1 MCPKVQGK
9 SSSGVSITTLQGFI
23 TSDNY
28 PSPYPKHYDRTW
40 TISGPSMSIVTVNV
54 LDVELNVQ
62 SDNIYIYET
71 NTNPQLGILQ
81 VYSYRSYQN
90 TLMIRFTGDNN
101 PTHRGLHANYTI
113 ITLLLEDDDTRPI
126 GLESGVIPD
135 SLITASSTSGSTFTP
150 QNARLN
156 STLGY
161 WRPQTLNANEYL
173 QILFEARLSVTG
185 LILQGAVLQVA
196 SLNKLTPGWVTTINI
211 AIMDPGTSAWKN
223 TNTIY
228 FTGIDNYQD
237 PKTTL
242 FTNPLQCT
250 GIRIKPTNWQSD
262 IALRVEVLSRTSRA
276 NATKMTCVASNMNT
290 IATLMAEN
298 VYMGFACYLWDL
310 GDGHTVA
317 YGAEFCKRLWPNV
330 ATVNEY
336 ASDTLTFS
344 YTYSSFGKY
353 SIQLQEITGFSRS
366 SYNTTLYLNSYG
378 CTPYTL
384 IIGGETANKPKTQF
398 LKVPEQLDVMATL
411 NMSCLLKYE
420 NIQYIWSITNQ
431 QNGNIR
437 AINANNNSLQHF
449 DPFYFTQGTFLIQ
462 VTVNLQPLGLQ
473 NLLDNMTLI
482 VDATPLQM
490 QITGGDTRT
499 VGNGAD
505 VQIDASL
512 SYDPDDPSQSNSGI
526 TFKWRCTKVS
536 YDNKLTI
543 CTYVDLGAGIISIP
557 QSELQTNSVLQ
568 VEVTATKNIRVAN
581 KTQVIHVIEGNP
593 LDIYISCEYICSEH
607 VTTTEPLVLS
617 VECVNCNDD
626 AVSYQWELMSRNN
639 IVSNFAAMTSTG
651 TEDGGLVV
659 LEDMLEI
666 GEEYQIRVRVGTA
679 SRAAAEATYA
689 FSTSIPQSNGTCTC
703 NPESGFAAVTLF
715 QLSCSGWT
723 SESESRQQ
731 LTYTFKAVLN
741 HTEFLLSSSQL
752 SQTPSLLL
760 PVGDLDTQGTLDL
773 RASVCNSA
781 AACASAPI
789 HVLVTRPPAD
799 LLVNNTHAMLASGG
813 KIQLMV
819 QHSNPIVS
827 TFISIT
833 TAALQDI
840 ASEYDVTQL
849 TAALVMAMGSTNM
862 SLNSANAILQYTRG
876 LSQMAEYFT
885 NDDQNVLLGSVT
897 KALESMDS
905 LTTGKRSVMKVTKD
919 AFSVC
924 TAVIEK
930 MLAEQSSLDRNR
942 TKRSSAYTQASTFFD
957 SVYQT
962 MLLLGTLQN
971 KKSEPGE
978 KAVGLSSR
986 SVSTTTQKV
995 TGHKLFN
1002 SSWETQDGSSASLF
1016 PLNDT
1021 KQSTTPTMKINVQIS
1036 AFKENPFAWNKDS
1049 PVNSS
1054 VVSLQVSGEN
1064 KNVNTF
1070 TLMTVR
1076 NHNISGSEINFFVE
1090 TNNVSAC
1097 KSFIVKD
1104 GGFAI
1109 IVDISN
1115 YRDVNGRLDLYLR
1128 YNQAPAVDLTEFD
1141 FHFVMESREAARN
1154 KQRREG
1160 DSVIQTET
1168 SFFIPSNETDA
1179 GIYYI
1184 LLKNTGNETA
1194 GNATNVK
1201 VRIWTTACK
1210 VWDDVNGQW
1219 NYDLAQVHPNSTMD
1233 STVCVVGGGHKA
1245 TTTNAGRE
1253 RVFVA
1258 AEVLAPNTIDFSTVF
1273 TKFDLVSNGA
1283 VFAAV
1288 IVIILLYVIML
1299 LWARKADIKDNK
1311 KNRMFF
1317 LFDVDDENQ
1326 CLLVLRVATAKRQD
1340 AGTRCG
1346 VCFTLYFK
1354 EFDTGIRE
1362 LAHPEIKEFKRD
1374 SIYNFLFSVPKNY
1387 GYPLDVKLWLKDADS
1402 FDCLFVSE
1410 ISVLDL
1416 EKQQV
1421 HFFCVNSMESSDT
1434 IIGHYGKIF
1443 QVKNDHFSFNNSW
1456 MVHEALKGNFSE
1468 GHLWFSV
1475 FFRPFKTNFSRVQRI
1490 SCCVTLLFLMM
1501 IANAMW
1507 FGKKQAANE
1516 AGGGVTVGPLSLT
1529 DILISLLSSL
1539 VEVPVSLVV
1548 VLIFRNS
1555 RSESER
1561 PPGQKSSWR
1570 GPWPGGCRFVGWCL
1584 IVLTVLSSGFFTI
1597 LYSMEWGSEKA
1608 NRWLVRFLFS
1618 FVLSVILIQPMKNIV
1633 FAVGRVLMWK
1643 KNEKYQ
1649 ADEILK
1655 PYTESYEI
1663 MDSAGKEKLQT
1674 SNVQEKSSSIPR
1686 KGASESKR
1694 QTCLKPT
1701 HVLRAL
1707 YLVALLL
1714 AECLIIGDYTKSL
1727 KTNVEKTFI
1736 VGKFGKVTDA
1746 QSYWD
1751 WVSNSLLPY
1760 MKQTGSSATT
1770 SEAPGNEMNRFH
1782 LCIVGLVRLQQ
1793 LRYTKGSSKLNFV
1806 AMLKNGQYTPPE
1818 EDTNN
1823 YSKAWVMSNSTGGT
1837 ERDQYWIFKD
1847 MGEEII
1853 SMNGERQGRGGYLV
1867 EAANDAV
1874 KAADTVAYLRE
1885 NSWVDPRTA
1894 ALVTEVSVLNANT
1907 KLLCHLTL
1915 LLIFSSPGVAKPQVN
1930 ARVFSIL
1937 EIGELQFNLNLTAYV
1952 SIFVL
1957 NLLLL
1962 ACDVPKICKE
1972 KGAYFKKV
1980 THLVEFLCFGLR
1992 ITTAVAYYQQTMTLK
2007 ETLETYTQDGNVTFG
2022 KLASLDERL
2031 RVALALL
2038 VFVESLK
2045 ALQLPLLHRGAR
2057 RCLTLP
2063 LLHREAGVKSRLLM
2077 VALLLTLLLCAYSL
2091 SLHGLYGAHSWAH
2104 AFQSVTSALV
2114 RMSHLGEALGGGG
2127 PCATLAYLSFR
2138 LMAFLLLYLLSK

>member
-1 MCPKVQGK
+1 MNDAQQSC
-9 SSSGVSITTLQGFI
+9 IFMF
-23 TSDNY
+23 TS
-28 PSPYPKHYDRTW
+28 KT
-40 TISGPSMSIVTVNV
+40 
-54 LDVELNVQ
+54 
-62 SDNIYIYET
+62 
-71 NTNPQLGILQ
+71 
-81 VYSYRSYQN
+81 
-90 TLMIRFTGDNN
+90 
-101 PTHRGLHANYTI
+101 
-113 ITLLLEDDDTRPI
+113 
-126 GLESGVIPD
+126 
-135 SLITASSTSGSTFTP
+135 
-150 QNARLN
+150 
-156 STLGY
+156 
-161 WRPQTLNANEYL
+161 
-173 QILFEARLSVTG
+173 
-185 LILQGAVLQVA
+185 
-196 SLNKLTPGWVTTINI
+196 
-211 AIMDPGTSAWKN
+211 
-223 TNTIY
+223 Y

-593 LDIYISCEYICSEH
+593 LDIYISEH

-789 HVLVTRPPAD
+789 HVLAVDDTVLHNLLVPVVLVDGDLINNLIKFVIAIGLRRTTGNKILHCSGPGVRRRRRSQVVAGHLVVGREQLFAERPPLHNVNEGAGGRDAHAQKTINFIVVINGVAD
-799 LLVNNTHAMLASGG
+799 VAEQNAEQRPLLHMGSNCRRLDRLIDRSKGGFTVIAMTDEVLHCHRSDKAPTPIISWKRAMIMSNGTRFLMASSPMSNIERHLVGEAWCVGSLLASLA
-813 KIQLMV
+813 I
-819 QHSNPIVS
+819 SASRRIVS
-827 TFISIT
+827 SMDFDAPDLVSIQCT
-833 TAALQDI
+833 VTIQNPFRLRFDHSSMV
-840 ASEYDVTQL
+840 SE
-849 TAALVMAMGSTNM
+849 MATSRLEKNAPMMGSM
-862 SLNSANAILQYTRG
+862 
-876 LSQMAEYFT
+876 M
-885 NDDQNVLLGSVT
+885 
-897 KALESMDS
+897 ALE
-905 LTTGKRSVMKVTKD
+905 LFLGNPQ
-919 AFSVC
+919 AF
-924 TAVIEK
+924 
-930 MLAEQSSLDRNR
+930 
-942 TKRSSAYTQASTFFD
+942 
-957 SVYQT
+957 
-962 MLLLGTLQN
+962 
-971 KKSEPGE
+971 PGR
-978 KAVGLSSR
+978 LSDI
-986 SVSTTTQKV
+986 VLPACPGPAT
-995 TGHKLFN
+995 
-1002 SSWETQDGSSASLF
+1002 GSSTCCPIEFQGESIRGH
-1016 PLNDT
+1016 PY
-1021 KQSTTPTMKINVQIS
+1021 QVPETPQLAT
-1036 AFKENPFAWNKDS
+1036 
-1049 PVNSS
+1049 
-1054 VVSLQVSGEN
+1054 
-1064 KNVNTF
+1064 
-1070 TLMTVR
+1070 
-1076 NHNISGSEINFFVE
+1076 
-1090 TNNVSAC
+1090 
-1097 KSFIVKD
+1097 
-1104 GGFAI
+1104 
-1109 IVDISN
+1109 
-1115 YRDVNGRLDLYLR
+1115 LDL
-1128 YNQAPAVDLTEFD
+1128 E
-1141 FHFVMESREAARN
+1141 
-1154 KQRREG
+1154 KQRVDCEALPNCRAPHP
-1160 DSVIQTET
+1160 I
-1168 SFFIPSNETDA
+1168 TDR
-1179 GIYYI
+1179 
-1184 LLKNTGNETA
+1184 NETA

-1529 DILISLLSSL
+1529 DIFISLLSSL

>member
-1 MCPKVQGK
+1 MNDAQQSC
-9 SSSGVSITTLQGFI
+9 IFMF
-23 TSDNY
+23 TS
-28 PSPYPKHYDRTW
+28 KT
-40 TISGPSMSIVTVNV
+40 
-54 LDVELNVQ
+54 
-62 SDNIYIYET
+62 
-71 NTNPQLGILQ
+71 
-81 VYSYRSYQN
+81 
-90 TLMIRFTGDNN
+90 
-101 PTHRGLHANYTI
+101 
-113 ITLLLEDDDTRPI
+113 
-126 GLESGVIPD
+126 
-135 SLITASSTSGSTFTP
+135 
-150 QNARLN
+150 
-156 STLGY
+156 
-161 WRPQTLNANEYL
+161 
-173 QILFEARLSVTG
+173 
-185 LILQGAVLQVA
+185 
-196 SLNKLTPGWVTTINI
+196 
-211 AIMDPGTSAWKN
+211 
-223 TNTIY
+223 Y

-593 LDIYISCEYICSEH
+593 LDIYIS
-607 VTTTEPLVLS
+607 
-617 VECVNCNDD
+617 
-626 AVSYQWELMSRNN
+626 
-639 IVSNFAAMTSTG
+639 
-651 TEDGGLVV
+651 
-659 LEDMLEI
+659 
-666 GEEYQIRVRVGTA
+666 
-679 SRAAAEATYA
+679 
-689 FSTSIPQSNGTCTC
+689 
-703 NPESGFAAVTLF
+703 
-715 QLSCSGWT
+715 GWT

-789 HVLVTRPPAD
+789 HVLAVDDTVLHN
-799 LLVNNTHAMLASGG
+799 LLVPVVLVDGDLINNLINSDKAPTPIISWKRAMIMSNGTRFLMASSPMSNIERHLVGEAWCVGSLLASLA
-813 KIQLMV
+813 I
-819 QHSNPIVS
+819 SASRRIVS
-827 TFISIT
+827 
-833 TAALQDI
+833 
-840 ASEYDVTQL
+840 
-849 TAALVMAMGSTNM
+849 
-862 SLNSANAILQYTRG
+862 
-876 LSQMAEYFT
+876 
-885 NDDQNVLLGSVT
+885 
-897 KALESMDS
+897 SMDFDAPDLVS
-905 LTTGKRSVMKVTKD
+905 IQCTVT
-919 AFSVC
+919 
-924 TAVIEK
+924 I
-930 MLAEQSSLDRNR
+930 Q
-942 TKRSSAYTQASTFFD
+942 
-957 SVYQT
+957 
-962 MLLLGTLQN
+962 
-971 KKSEPGE
+971 
-978 KAVGLSSR
+978 
-986 SVSTTTQKV
+986 
-995 TGHKLFN
+995 
-1002 SSWETQDGSSASLF
+1002 
-1016 PLNDT
+1016 
-1021 KQSTTPTMKINVQIS
+1021 
-1036 AFKENPFAWNKDS
+1036 NPFRLRFDH
-1049 PVNSS
+1049 SS
-1054 VVSLQVSGEN
+1054 
-1064 KNVNTF
+1064 
-1070 TLMTVR
+1070 M
-1076 NHNISGSEINFFVE
+1076 
-1090 TNNVSAC
+1090 
-1097 KSFIVKD
+1097 
-1104 GGFAI
+1104 
-1109 IVDISN
+1109 
-1115 YRDVNGRLDLYLR
+1115 
-1128 YNQAPAVDLTEFD
+1128 
-1141 FHFVMESREAARN
+1141 
-1154 KQRREG
+1154 
-1160 DSVIQTET
+1160 
-1168 SFFIPSNETDA
+1168 
-1179 GIYYI
+1179 
-1184 LLKNTGNETA
+1184 
-1194 GNATNVK
+1194 
-1201 VRIWTTACK
+1201 
-1210 VWDDVNGQW
+1210 
-1219 NYDLAQVHPNSTMD
+1219 VHPNSTMD

-1674 SNVQEKSSSIPR
+1674 SNVQGKEI
-1686 KGASESKR
+1686 AIFV
-1694 QTCLKPT
+1694 TCSWE
-1701 HVLRAL
+1701 R
-1707 YLVALLL
+1707 
-1714 AECLIIGDYTKSL
+1714 
-1727 KTNVEKTFI
+1727 
-1736 VGKFGKVTDA
+1736 VTDA